1 MNPKFKANMKRYAVL
16 NEALKPLGLHSSQGV
31 IIDDVL
37 NPISHFITVCS
48 YDYKQI
54 DLDKPFNPMD
64 IPEVKAWVEGGRE
77 AEANRVKKEQE
88 EAHAWA
94 NRPQ

>member
-1 MNPKFKANMKRYAVL
+1 MNTKFKANMKRHATL
-16 NEALKPLGLHSSQGV
+16 NEALKPLGMHSSQGV

-37 NPISHFITVCS
+37 TPMAHNIIVCS

-54 DLDKPFNPMD
+54 DLEKPFNPMD
-64 IPEVKAWVEGGRE
+64 IPEVKAWIDGGRE
-77 AEANRVKKEQE
+77 AEENRVKKEQE
-88 EAHAWA
+88 EARAWA